1 MNIKDKNRWVKKFVA
16 AILAALMCTAAFT
29 GCALQNSAQQT
40 GALYSQD
47 LVNFKANVFDIET
60 GESQDVRFTVESKS
74 GNSLSAVNLYNDE
87 TVLGEMKDDGQN
99 GDYIANDGIY
109 TCTVTLSQPNRCAG
123 QTGSIGNQLHID
135 YPNRHLL

>member
-47 LVNFKANVFDIET
+47 LVNFKNSVPNLGFVYSDVFSGGSWKGRRLAEDYKAAGLAYCVEWPYQNEAEAVWAHWAVEKPYSPANNKGYVSDIARFIFNHTKE
-60 GESQDVRFTVESKS
+60 RFTV
-74 GNSLSAVNLYNDE
+74 
-87 TVLGEMKDDGQN
+87 
-99 GDYIANDGIY
+99 I
-109 TCTVTLSQPNRCAG
+109 
-123 QTGSIGNQLHID
+123 
-135 YPNRHLL
+135 